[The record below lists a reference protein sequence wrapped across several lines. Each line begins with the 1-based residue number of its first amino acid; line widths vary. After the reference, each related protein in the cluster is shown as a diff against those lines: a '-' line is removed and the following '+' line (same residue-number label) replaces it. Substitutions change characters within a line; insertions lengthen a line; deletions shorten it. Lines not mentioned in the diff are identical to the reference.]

1 MTFSDILTALSKKKE
16 CELITSWKE
25 IPIRVKLPIK
35 WISSKERLISFNF
48 KECRFKSV
56 FSGTDPVYI
65 KFNEIF
71 LSCRIFSNVRDELV
85 LEIESAVPAPHIALR
100 EYIRVQ
106 PKETEPVYV
115 SFCVGEK
122 CILKAKVVD
131 ISENGVGMLL
141 HEKDAS
147 ILLDTLSDIST
158 DVQKIHTKIEIYM
171 DIPNEKLIK
180 TIGELKNIVK
190 ENDYIRIGLKMDLD
204 EKDRTTIRRYIM
216 QRQREILEQLKSI

>member
-25 IPIRVKLPIK
+25 IPVKLKLPIK

-85 LEIESAVPAPHIALR
+85 LEIESTVPAPHIALR

-115 SFCVGEK
+115 SFCVGDN
-122 CILKAKVVD
+122 CILKARVIN
-131 ISENGVGMLL
+131 ISESGVGILIY
-141 HEKDAS
+141 EKDANK
-147 ILLDTLSDIST
+147 LLEILSDIST
-158 DVQKIHTKIEIYM
+158 DVQKIHTIFDIYLELPHE
-171 DIPNEKLIK
+171 DNIK
-180 TIGELKNIVK
+180 TVGELRNIIK

-204 EKDRTTIRRYIM
+204 EKDRTKVRRYIM